1 MCDGSMRDE
10 RAGPNVGTLGNMNRL
25 KLISERDIG
34 MKKWISIITTIVLM
48 AGAGYWVYEKYKPQP
63 EAPVEIPPPIT
74 FDVTQETM
82 TQTIQVKGKSVY
94 TEQTDVFAPYTSNI
108 KQWHVKNG
116 EQVKKGDVLFTL
128 DTSALQTE
136 VSQMQSD
143 LDKARLDVE
152 MNQISIDQAGMTETL
167 GVTEEERKKAFA
179 DRESKRLANELS
191 RKALVLK
198 EQEIRKKQD
207 VMSKAVVYAATTG
220 IFQLNEQDNKTRA
233 VTEGQLIGS
242 ITNTGKMKFNT
253 IVGEEEMFKL
263 KEGMPVQV
271 RMSAQK
277 DLKFTGKVSKVSKF
291 ARKST
296 DTDLKQASQFDVVI
310 DLKPDARMYGG
321 VSLEGDIETMR
332 KDKVTAVSSLA
343 IMRDQPEPYV
353 LLDKGN
359 GQTEQQAVKTGM
371 ESGDKTEVVSG
382 LKPGDVVV
390 IP

>member
-1 MCDGSMRDE
+1 
-10 RAGPNVGTLGNMNRL
+10 
-25 KLISERDIG
+25 

-63 EAPVEIPPPIT
+63 EAPVETPPPIT

-94 TEQTDVFAPYTSNI
+94 TEQTDVFAPYASNI

-191 RKALVLK
+191 QKALVLK

-207 VMSKAVVYAATTG
+207 VMSKAVVHATTTG

>member
-1 MCDGSMRDE
+1 MAE
-10 RAGPNVGTLGNMNRL
+10 RGTFEDMNRI
-25 KLISERDIG
+25 KLFSGRELS

-63 EAPVEIPPPIT
+63 EAPVETPPPIT

-94 TEQTDVFAPYTSNI
+94 TEQTDVFAPYASNI

-191 RKALVLK
+191 QKALVLK

-207 VMSKAVVYAATTG
+207 VMSKAVVHAATTG

-353 LLDKGN
+353 LVDKGN